1 MPTLHVTDRDGGQH
15 EVDASNGVSLMDA
28 LQAKM
33 LVEGTCGGVA
43 SCGTCH
49 VYFGSKEAAGEQ
61 TEDEGYMLEALEDHV
76 EVREGSRLCCQI
88 QVTDALD
95 GVALSVAPEA

>member
-1 MPTLHVTDRDGGQH
+1 MPTLHVTDRDGSQH
-15 EVDASNGVSLMDA
+15 TINAESSSNLMEV

-49 VYFGSKEAAGEQ
+49 VYFADADVAGER

-76 EVREGSRLCCQI
+76 EVRESSRLCCQ
-88 QVTDALD
+88 VNVADALD
-95 GVALSVAPEA
+95 GAAITIAPEA